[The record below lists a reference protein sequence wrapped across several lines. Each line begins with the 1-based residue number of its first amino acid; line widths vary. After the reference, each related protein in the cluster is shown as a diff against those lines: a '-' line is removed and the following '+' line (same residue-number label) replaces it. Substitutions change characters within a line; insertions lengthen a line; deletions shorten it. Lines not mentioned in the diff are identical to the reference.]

1 MEEWYEMK
9 RRVVIALKFRIFKNI
24 IKQGFQSMWRN
35 RGMGLAS
42 VTSISAVLMILGVVL
57 ILILSINNAV
67 LDTKLKF
74 DEIEVF
80 LEDDLSSEVLD
91 SIEDSVKGYPGVI
104 SIMFRS
110 KEQAL
115 QIMKED
121 WADEG
126 YLLEGLEENPL
137 PDSYIIKVNDIVLA
151 DKLVNNVKA
160 LDGIEEVK
168 YYKDVIDK
176 LLIFAG
182 YIQFAGIAIIGILVF
197 VSIFIISNTIKVA
210 VSARRREINIMKYVG
225 ATNGYIRGPF
235 IMEGLLFG
243 VIGAII
249 AIVVVYFGYD
259 YFFNSMNEK
268 LYAIFTFYLVDPK
281 IIFADIAIIF
291 GTIGAGIGA
300 LGSMIS
306 LKRFLNV

>member
-1 MEEWYEMK
+1 
-9 RRVVIALKFRIFKNI
+9 
-24 IKQGFQSMWRN
+24 MWRN

-57 ILILSINNAV
+57 ILVLSINNAV

-80 LEDDLSSEVLD
+80 LDDDLSSEALD
-91 SIEDSVKGYPGVI
+91 NIEESVKANPGVI
-104 SIMFRS
+104 SIIFRS

-115 QIMKED
+115 EIMKDD
-121 WADEG
+121 WAEEG
-126 YLLEGLEENPL
+126 YLLDGLEENPL

-182 YIQFAGIAIIGILVF
+182 YIQFAGIVIIGILVF

-210 VSARRREINIMKYVG
+210 VSSRRREINIMKYVG

-235 IMEGLLFG
+235 IMEGVMFG
-243 VIGAII
+243 FLGAII
-249 AIVVVYFGYD
+249 SIGLVYYGYD
-259 YFFNSMNEK
+259 YFYKSMNAK
-268 LYAIFTFYLVDPK
+268 LYALFTFYLVDPK
-281 IIFADIAIIF
+281 IIFIDIAIIF
-291 GTIGAGIGA
+291 LTIGAGIGA

>member
-1 MEEWYEMK
+1 M
-9 RRVVIALKFRIFKNI
+9 ALKFRIFKNI
-24 IKQGFQSMWRN
+24 VKQGFQSMWRN

-67 LDTKLKF
+67 MDTKLKF

-80 LEDDLSSEVLD
+80 LEDDLSSEALD
-91 SIEDSVKGYPGVI
+91 NIEDSVKNNPGVI

-110 KEQAL
+110 KDQAL
-115 QIMKED
+115 EIMKAD
-121 WADEG
+121 WADES

-182 YIQFAGIAIIGILVF
+182 YIQFAGIVIIGILIF

-210 VSARRREINIMKYVG
+210 VSSRRREINIMKYVG

-235 IMEGLLFG
+235 IMEGVLFG
-243 VIGAII
+243 ILGAII
-249 AIVVVYFGYD
+249 SIAVVYFGYD
-259 YFFNSMNEK
+259 YFFKSMNEK
-268 LYAIFTFYLVDPK
+268 LYALFTFYLVDPK
-281 IIFADIAIIF
+281 IIFVDIAIIF

-306 LKRFLNV
+306 LKRFLNA

>member
-1 MEEWYEMK
+1 
-9 RRVVIALKFRIFKNI
+9 
-24 IKQGFQSMWRN
+24 MWRN

-67 LDTKLKF
+67 MDTKLKF

-80 LEDDLSSEVLD
+80 LEDDLSSEALD
-91 SIEDSVKGYPGVI
+91 NIEDSVKNNPGVI

-115 QIMKED
+115 EIMKAD
-121 WADEG
+121 WADES

-182 YIQFAGIAIIGILVF
+182 YIQFAGIVIIGILIF

-210 VSARRREINIMKYVG
+210 VSSRRREINIMKYVG

-235 IMEGLLFG
+235 IMEGVLFG
-243 VIGAII
+243 ILGAII
-249 AIVVVYFGYD
+249 SIAVVYFGYD
-259 YFFNSMNEK
+259 YFFKSMNEK
-268 LYAIFTFYLVDPK
+268 LYALFTFYLVDPK

>member
-1 MEEWYEMK
+1 
-9 RRVVIALKFRIFKNI
+9 
-24 IKQGFQSMWRN
+24 MWRN

-67 LDTKLKF
+67 MDTKLKF

-80 LEDDLSSEVLD
+80 LEDDLSSEALD
-91 SIEDSVKGYPGVI
+91 NIEDSVKNNPGVI

-110 KEQAL
+110 KDQAL
-115 QIMKED
+115 EIMKAD
-121 WADEG
+121 WADES

-182 YIQFAGIAIIGILVF
+182 YIQFAGIVIIGILIF

-210 VSARRREINIMKYVG
+210 VSSRRREINIMKYVG

-235 IMEGLLFG
+235 IMEGVLFG
-243 VIGAII
+243 ILGAII
-249 AIVVVYFGYD
+249 SIVVVYFGYD
-259 YFFNSMNEK
+259 YFFKSMNEK
-268 LYAIFTFYLVDPK
+268 LYALFTFYLVDPK
-281 IIFADIAIIF
+281 IIFVDIAIIF